1 MKTNYSKLSRF
12 LLIAILPASLTL
24 HSCAKDDEEIK
35 DDNKPSTKSTVTLF
49 ATTNTG
55 ANFTQ
60 FDVTNIADIS
70 VKNLITLNVDADGIN
85 YNKSLDFVAQVN
97 RTEDKVDVYGNIS
110 NTQTG
115 TAITPTFSS
124 TSNFTNGREL
134 VMTDNKIV
142 VAEDADGANKLV
154 VYNYTAAGITL
165 DKIFDVSINLWG
177 ITIDNNTLYA
187 VQDNSDTLAVFENFF
202 SQPAGTL
209 APTFKVQVE
218 GIVRTHGLTYDASTD
233 VMFLTNIGDAGSAT
247 DGGIHI
253 VKNFNAILSL
263 AETSGKIDATS
274 QIVIE
279 GTNSMLGNP
288 VDIAYDNKNNK
299 IYVAERAVDGGRIL
313 GFNMPSSSGNIAPI
327 YSGLYPGASSV
338 SISY

>member
-1 MKTNYSKLSRF
+1 MKTNYVKLSRF
-12 LLIAILPASLTL
+12 LLFAILPASLAL
-24 HSCAKDDEEIK
+24 LSCTKDEDVKE
-35 DDNKPSTKSTVTLF
+35 DDKPKPTKSSVTLF
-49 ATTNTG
+49 ATSNTG

-70 VKNLITLNVDADGIN
+70 TKNLVTLNIDADGIN
-85 YNKSLDFVAQVN
+85 YNKSLDIVAQVN
-97 RTEDKVDVYGNIS
+97 RTEDKVDLYTNVS
-110 NTQTG
+110 NFQTG
-115 TAITPTFSS
+115 SAITPTISS

-142 VAEDADGANKLV
+142 VAEDVDGANKLI

-165 DKIFDVSINLWG
+165 DKIFNVSINLWG

-187 VQDNSDTLAVFENFF
+187 VQDNSDSLAVFENFF
-202 SQPAGTL
+202 SQPVGDL

-218 GIVRTHGLTYDASTD
+218 GIVRTHGITYDASTD
-233 VMFLTNIGDAGSAT
+233 IMFLTNIGDAASAT

-253 VKNFNAILSL
+253 IRNFNAIIGL
-263 AETSGKIDATS
+263 AEISGTIDANS
-274 QIVIE
+274 QLIIE
-279 GTNSMLGNP
+279 GDNGMLGNP

-313 GFNMPSSSGNIAPI
+313 GFNMPSTSGNIAPI